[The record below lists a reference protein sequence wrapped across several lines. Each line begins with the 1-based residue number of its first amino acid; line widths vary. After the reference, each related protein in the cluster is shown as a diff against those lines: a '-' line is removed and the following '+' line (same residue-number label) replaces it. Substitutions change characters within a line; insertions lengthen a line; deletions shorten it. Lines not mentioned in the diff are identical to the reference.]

1 MEINPITAIRPV
13 PMVKPSNVA
22 PDLSRVFEAEYL
34 GQSADDAY
42 TPSHKKASRGLE
54 DEEDGT
60 ELEDLVEES
69 APAEFAASTK
79 VSFFA

>member
-1 MEINPITAIRPV
+1 MEINPIAAIRPV
-13 PMVKPSNVA
+13 PMVKPSTAA

-54 DEEDGT
+54 SDDDQGELDDLLEEP
-60 ELEDLVEES
+60 
-69 APAEFAASTK
+69 APAEFAPSTK